1 MTHQQP
7 EVIAVA
13 RDGTHRFSKTPRPQ
27 ITLLTG
33 LGVQGDAHAGVA
45 VQHRS
50 RVRADPTQPNLRQVH
65 LIHAEL
71 FEQVAADGFRVQ
83 PAELGENI
91 TTRGLD
97 LLALPRG
104 TRLTFPSGA
113 AVEVTGL
120 RNPCAQI
127 DAFQPGL
134 MRRLIGTADAGAP
147 VFLAGVM
154 GIVLEGG
161 EVTPGDAIRVTL
173 PLLPHEA
180 LRRV

>member
-1 MTHQQP
+1 MTFQHAQ
-7 EVIAVA
+7 VIAVA
-13 RDGTHRFSKTPRPQ
+13 RDGTHRFSKTPQPG
-27 ITLLTG
+27 ITLLAG
-33 LGVQGDAHAGVA
+33 LGVQGDAHAGETVR
-45 VQHRS
+45 HRS

-71 FEQVAADGFRVQ
+71 FDVAADGFRVQ
-83 PAELGENI
+83 PADLGENI

-120 RNPCAQI
+120 RTPCAQI

-134 MRRLIGTADAGAP
+134 MRRLISTDDAGAP

-154 GIVLEGG
+154 GVVLEGG
-161 EVTPGDAIRVTL
+161 TVTPGDAIRVTL
-173 PLLPHEA
+173 PPEPHES

>member
-1 MTHQQP
+1 MT
-7 EVIAVA
+7 
-13 RDGTHRFSKTPRPQ
+13 DPR
-27 ITLLTG
+27 
-33 LGVQGDAHAGVA
+33 
-45 VQHRS
+45 
-50 RVRADPTQPNLRQVH
+50 
-65 LIHAEL
+65 
-71 FEQVAADGFRVQ
+71 
-83 PAELGENI
+83 
-91 TTRGLD
+91 
-97 LLALPRG
+97 
-104 TRLTFPSGA
+104 A

-127 DAFQPGL
+127 DAFQLGL
-134 MRRLIGTADAGAP
+134 MHRLIGTDDADAP